1 MGDSGAW
8 MGRFFYPRAVG
19 RRALDRMY
27 ELASTWDRAGDRRA
41 VFATAYGRMTEAML
55 EAISRREFEDPV
67 WVDRLLDRFADYY
80 FDAVDA
86 WDRDTDCPLVWCDAF
101 AACDHADLHTLQ
113 VLFLGINAHINH
125 DLVYALTDVLD
136 DWDRLDAT
144 RRLEREVDHRNVNL
158 VIARAIDVVQ
168 DEVIDPRSPALALLD
183 DLFAGLDEWAFSR
196 LIADWRSDVWDQ
208 AQRLLA
214 APADQRPSVD
224 ADITERTNRIARLVA
239 AF

>member
-1 MGDSGAW
+1 
-8 MGRFFYPRAVG
+8 
-19 RRALDRMY
+19 MY
-27 ELASTWDRAGDRRA
+27 ELAGTWDRVGDRRA
-41 VFATAYGRMTEAML
+41 VFAAAYGRMTEAML
-55 EAISRREFEDPV
+55 AAISRDEFEDPV
-67 WVDRLLDRFADYY
+67 WVDRLLERFADYY

-86 WDRDTDCPLVWCDAF
+86 WDQKAECPLVWCDAF
-101 AACDHADLHTLQ
+101 AACKHEDLHTLQ

-158 VIARAIDVVQ
+158 VIARTVDIVQ
-168 DEVIDPRSPALALLD
+168 DEVIDPLSPALGLLD
-183 DLFAGLDEWAFSR
+183 DVLAGLDEWVFSR
-196 LIADWRSDVWDQ
+196 LIADWRGDVWDQ

-214 APADQRPSVD
+214 APADQRSAVD
-224 ADITERTNRIARLVA
+224 TDITERTSRIARLVT